1 MKSFVILCPAVREGG
16 CKDIVFL
23 FSTFSCRVVLD
34 QVLKY
39 RWANLCHT
47 HNIWLNCR
55 LGVKRSMCPDL
66 VGGITVII
74 HWVHIVECRIE
85 TRERGSAESVES
97 RR

>member
-16 CKDIVFL
+16 CEDIIIL
-23 FSTFSCRVVLD
+23 FSTFSCRVFLN

-39 RWANLCHT
+39 SWANLCHT
-47 HNIWLNCR
+47 YSIWLNCR
-55 LGVKRSMCPDL
+55 LGVKRSICPDL
-66 VGGITVII
+66 VGGIIVII
-74 HWVHIVECRIE
+74 YCVHIVECRIE